1 MVSLF
6 GALASSSSS
15 AFAAMACHSVVC
27 GAVVGAAMALVNTVV
42 WVGFCCSESDQYIV
56 LYVDY
61 VIKIIIIV
69 YLDVNWW
76 IDR

>member
-1 MVSLF
+1 
-6 GALASSSSS
+6 
-15 AFAAMACHSVVC
+15 
-27 GAVVGAAMALVNTVV
+27 MALVNTVV

-61 VIKIIIIV
+61 VIKIIIV